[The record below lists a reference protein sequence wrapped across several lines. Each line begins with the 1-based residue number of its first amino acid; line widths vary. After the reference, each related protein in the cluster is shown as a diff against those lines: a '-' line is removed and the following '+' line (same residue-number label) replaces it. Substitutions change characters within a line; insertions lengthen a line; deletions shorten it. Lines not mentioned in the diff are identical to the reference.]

1 MNLDEAQKKMVAGW
15 IDEGLKLSDIQKRI
29 SSDLGLSLTYMDVRL
44 LVDDLKL
51 IPKDPTPPPA
61 QKTAEPSPKPA
72 ESLTPPVPPAPKPP
86 LTPPA
91 TGGLTVSKISVGV
104 DTVARPGAMV
114 SGSVTFSDG
123 QKGSWYMD
131 QYGRLG
137 VAPEQQGY
145 KPSQSDVQAFQ
156 MELEKEL
163 TKFGF

>member
-1 MNLDEAQKKMVAGW
+1 MNLDDAQKKLVAGW

-61 QKTAEPSPKPA
+61 QKAAEPSPKST
-72 ESLTPPVPPAPKPP
+72 ESLTPPVPPAPKQP

-91 TGGLTVSKISVGV
+91 AGGLAVSKISVGV